1 MQKNRKPILELN
13 NVSKTFADSAEKQV
27 AAVRNLS
34 LIVYEGESL
43 GIVGE
48 SGCGKSTLIRLIT
61 RMTPVTSGS
70 ILFEGKDITHSGLKE
85 RRETY
90 RRMQMVFQNPYSAFS
105 PRMTIG
111 TFLEEGLVYFGIL
124 SRREAKKEALRL
136 LKLVE
141 LPETFYDR
149 LPHQLSGG
157 QLQRVVI
164 ARAVSISPGLLLLD
178 EPTSALDVSV
188 QSRILKLLVQL
199 KRERGLTYLFIGHDL
214 AVVRS
219 ISDRIAI
226 MYAGEIVELLSSEH
240 LVEEAEHPY
249 TKELLSAVFSVR
261 DRGIREIA
269 IRDLGVEQK
278 SVPGCPY
285 LQYCPYA
292 LLICKTKKPR
302 LLERTPGHA
311 VACHQKSEIEK

>member
-1 MQKNRKPILELN
+1 MQKNRKTILELN
-13 NVSKTFADSAEKQV
+13 KISKTFADRKENQV

-34 LIVYEGESL
+34 LVVYEGESL

-48 SGCGKSTLIRLIT
+48 SGCGKSTLTRLIT
-61 RMTPVTSGS
+61 RMTPVTSGN
-70 ILFEGKDITHSGLKE
+70 IFFEGKDITHSGLRE
-85 RRETY
+85 RREIY
-90 RRMQMVFQNPYSAFS
+90 RRMQMVFQNPFSAFS

-111 TFLEEGLVYFGIL
+111 TFLEEGLVYFGIM

-141 LPETFYDR
+141 LPETFYER

-164 ARAVSISPGLLLLD
+164 ARAVSINPGLLLLD

-188 QSRILKLLVQL
+188 QRKILQLLVRL
-199 KRERGLTYLFIGHDL
+199 KCERGLTYLFIGHDL

-240 LVEEAEHPY
+240 LTEEAEHPY
-249 TKELLSAVFSVR
+249 TKELLSAVFSVK
-261 DRGIREIA
+261 DRGIKEIP
-269 IRDLGVEQK
+269 IRDLGAEQQ
-278 SVPGCPY
+278 SSFGCPY
-285 LQYCPYA
+285 LQRCPYA
-292 LLICKTKKPR
+292 SFLCQTQKPR
-302 LLERTPGHA
+302 LLERTAGHA
-311 VACHQKSEIEK
+311 VACHRKSETGK